1 LTSTS
6 AAAQRRPPGRPRT
19 EESPASLEQIF
30 EVALR
35 AFATLGYDGVVL
47 RTLNRELGGSH
58 NLLNG
63 RFGSKEALWYAT
75 VDWAFQPLVMRLAT
89 AFDPT
94 LTDPLEQLRITMRT
108 FLIYSAERPALNGLM
123 NIEGRLDTERLTY
136 LYDTYIGPSLAPV
149 DRLLKFLADSGR
161 IRPISLRTLHFLLA
175 HGAAA
180 PYTLDALARHFDDV
194 DPLDP
199 KEIEAHADLTADLL
213 IRALEIHDSP
223 REKLKKPSRG
233 K

>member
-1 LTSTS
+1 MARTETTP
-6 AAAQRRPPGRPRT
+6 QRRPRGRPRT
-19 EESPASLEQIF
+19 EESPASLDEIF
-30 EVALR
+30 EVALQ
-35 AFATLGYDGVVL
+35 AFATQGYDGVVL

-108 FLIYSAERPALNGLM
+108 FLIYSAERPALKGLM

-213 IRALEIHDSP
+213 IRALEIHEP
-223 REKLKKPSRG
+223 PLEKPKKPSRG

>member
-1 LTSTS
+1 MRLHGDPRFRLGTMS
-6 AAAQRRPPGRPRT
+6 APSRRRPSGRPRSD
-19 EESPASLEQIF
+19 ESPASLEDILSA
-30 EVALR
+30 ALQ
-35 AFATLGYDGVVL
+35 AFVTHGYDGVAP
-47 RTLNRELGGSH
+47 RTLNRELGVSH
-58 NLLNG
+58 NALNG

-149 DRLLKFLADSGR
+149 D
-161 IRPISLRTLHFLLA
+161 
-175 HGAAA
+175 
-180 PYTLDALARHFDDV
+180 
-194 DPLDP
+194 
-199 KEIEAHADLTADLL
+199 
-213 IRALEIHDSP
+213 
-223 REKLKKPSRG
+223 
-233 K
+233 

>member
-1 LTSTS
+1 MARTETTP
-6 AAAQRRPPGRPRT
+6 QRRPRGRPRA
-19 EESPASLEQIF
+19 EESPASLDEIF
-30 EVALR
+30 EVALQ
-35 AFATLGYDGVVL
+35 AFATQGYDGVVL

-75 VDWAFQPLVMRLAT
+75 VDWAFQPLVMQLAT

-199 KEIEAHADLTADLL
+199 KEIEAHADLSADLL
-213 IRALEIHDSP
+213 IRALEIHEP
-223 REKLKKPSRG
+223 PLEKPKKPSRG

>member
-1 LTSTS
+1 VARTETTP
-6 AAAQRRPPGRPRT
+6 QRRPRGRPRA
-19 EESPASLEQIF
+19 EESPASLDEIF
-30 EVALR
+30 EVALQ
-35 AFATLGYDGVVL
+35 AFATQGYDGVVL

-75 VDWAFQPLVMRLAT
+75 VDWAFQPLVMQLAT

-199 KEIEAHADLTADLL
+199 KEIEAHADLSADLL
-213 IRALEIHDSP
+213 IRALEIHEP
-223 REKLKKPSRG
+223 PLEKPKKPSRG